1 MIVLFGF
8 RNNPTSE
15 ILNNLDLVKMSFRS
29 VAQPTVNKVVATL
42 ERYSQPT

>member
-15 ILNNLDLVKMSFRS
+15 ILNSLGLVKMSFRS
-29 VAQPTVNKVVATL
+29 VAL
-42 ERYSQPT
+42 DSQQ